1 MSEEGPKPLY
11 WLPILLTS
19 IAALG
24 IWVGSAFF
32 GEPNN
37 DSKELQ
43 KLQQIFQVLDQQYV
57 DKINTEEIFE
67 QTISEMLHKLDPHS
81 NYISAKNLKLLDE
94 QTNAAFG
101 GIGVRFLLFR
111 DTICVTHVNAL
122 SPAFLGGLKRGDRI
136 VAIDGKAATG
146 QSISNEKVM
155 ARLKGAPNTEVKVT
169 IFRKGKKLQ
178 KTLVRNTIPIA
189 TVPSYYMINKETGY
203 IQISQFSLPTAQEFH
218 TAALQLQ
225 AKGMKKLLLDLR
237 GNGGGTMDA
246 AIQIADEFLP
256 NGYLIMS
263 SKGFHSKEVKHRAT
277 AAGILEKTKTVVL
290 IDAQSASASEILA
303 GALQD
308 NDRAKIVGRRSY
320 GKGLIQQ
327 DKRLK
332 DGSNIRITIARYYTP
347 SGRSIQRP
355 YEKGYEAY
363 KEDEQKALTD
373 EYFKPDSSIF
383 VDSLKYKTR
392 NGRTVYG
399 GGGIMPDVFIAGDT
413 SGTSLYLSELQW
425 NGVFNAFAFDYL
437 NQNNI
442 DLKLQ
447 DFLED
452 FEINEQLLNKF
463 TLFAAKEFKVRFQRN
478 EYLHSKENIK
488 RLLKAEIARH
498 LYLENGYYQVVNT
511 HDTDIQRALKSF

>member
-1 MSEEGPKPLY
+1 
-11 WLPILLTS
+11 
-19 IAALG
+19 
-24 IWVGSAFF
+24 
-32 GEPNN
+32 
-37 DSKELQ
+37 
-43 KLQQIFQVLDQQYV
+43 
-57 DKINTEEIFE
+57 
-67 QTISEMLHKLDPHS
+67 
-81 NYISAKNLKLLDE
+81 
-94 QTNAAFG
+94 
-101 GIGVRFLLFR
+101 
-111 DTICVTHVNAL
+111 
-122 SPAFLGGLKRGDRI
+122 
-136 VAIDGKAATG
+136 
-146 QSISNEKVM
+146 
-155 ARLKGAPNTEVKVT
+155 
-169 IFRKGKKLQ
+169 
-178 KTLVRNTIPIA
+178 
-189 TVPSYYMINKETGY
+189 
-203 IQISQFSLPTAQEFH
+203 
-218 TAALQLQ
+218 
-225 AKGMKKLLLDLR
+225 
-237 GNGGGTMDA
+237 
-246 AIQIADEFLP
+246 
-256 NGYLIMS
+256 
-263 SKGFHSKEVKHRAT
+263 
-277 AAGILEKTKTVVL
+277 VL

-363 KEDEQKALTD
+363 KEEEQKALTD

-392 NGRTVYG
+392 KGRTVYG
-399 GGGIMPDVFIAGDT
+399 GGGIMPDVFVAGDT

-442 DLKLQ
+442 ELKLQ
-447 DFLED
+447 DFLNN
-452 FEINEQLLNKF
+452 FEVNEQLLNKF
-463 TLFAAKEFKVRFQRN
+463 TLFAAKEFKVRLQRN